1 MSSSNTSQ
9 KFIDTIKFCG
19 QVIYSKKH
27 KLTPKH
33 NLLCGG
39 KYRHISLLP
48 LLQHKL
54 YLWIRAQSLS
64 DAPYTSADNL
74 QL

>member
-39 KYRHISLLP
+39 KYRHI
-48 LLQHKL
+48 
-54 YLWIRAQSLS
+54 ITAI
-64 DAPYTSADNL
+64 TTT
-74 QL
+74 